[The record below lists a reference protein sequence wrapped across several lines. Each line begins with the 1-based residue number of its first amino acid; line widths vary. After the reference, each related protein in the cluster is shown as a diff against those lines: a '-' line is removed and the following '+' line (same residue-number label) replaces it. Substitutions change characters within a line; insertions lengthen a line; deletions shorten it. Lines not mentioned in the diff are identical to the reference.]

1 MDDRLSMATPE
12 KRRAPDTRVADTVT
26 RARILVVEDQDDV
39 RGLLVTALE
48 IEGHEVDEASNAR
61 DGLQR
66 LQATHYDLVLSDFAM
81 PGGTGTWMLHEAERL
96 GLLNR
101 TKALIVTAHPDAREL
116 SDRDVIAKPLDLDL
130 FLDQVRTVLN
140 HARGAGGRHAEVQA
154 EGPSHLVELVL
165 YVSSNSP
172 ASGQARRNMQHV
184 LGQFDISQIKY
195 SVCDLV
201 V

>member
-1 MDDRLSMATPE
+1 MPPSG
-12 KRRAPDTRVADTVT
+12 KRPAPDTSAPTTNLSRW
-26 RARILVVEDQDDV
+26 RILVVEDQDDV

-101 TKALIVTAHPDAREL
+101 TKALIVTAHPD
-116 SDRDVIAKPLDLDL
+116 
-130 FLDQVRTVLN
+130 
-140 HARGAGGRHAEVQA
+140 
-154 EGPSHLVELVL
+154 
-165 YVSSNSP
+165 
-172 ASGQARRNMQHV
+172 
-184 LGQFDISQIKY
+184 
-195 SVCDLV
+195 
-201 V
+201 